1 VPWRLGAPWL
11 LQRTPPFVSIKTL
24 LLAVWPSFP
33 WMDSASPTINSPMQ
47 QMNGSPQGS
56 IWQTWPQY
64 RRRLVASCWTMFS
77 WMSSVVLMS
86 MFRLWS
92 FISDDSSNYSEAA
105 NFKHAQLSLS
115 ICCDCPSLCRLPLKI
130 WKLTLTCTADLYPIT
145 GGGGISALP
154 SARRLLNNRYQSAAS
169 IPLKLIPHFRSLHPL
184 PSYTHTTLFTNAWQI
199 QSIDISVRK
208 ENKLFS
214 I

>member
-1 VPWRLGAPWL
+1 MKKPILVDLILFSLFLKQFRLGASTVSWSKLLHEILLFLVPWRLGAPWQ

-33 WMDSASPTINSPMQ
+33 WMDSASPTINSPVQ

-64 RRRLVASCWTMFS
+64 RRRLVASFWTMFS
-77 WMSSVVLMS
+77 WTSSVVLMS

-92 FISDDSSNYSEAA
+92 FISDDSSNYSEAV

-115 ICCDCPSLCRLPLKI
+115 IAVTVQVS
-130 WKLTLTCTADLYPIT
+130 ADYP
-145 GGGGISALP
+145 
-154 SARRLLNNRYQSAAS
+154 
-169 IPLKLIPHFRSLHPL
+169 
-184 PSYTHTTLFTNAWQI
+184 
-199 QSIDISVRK
+199 
-208 ENKLFS
+208 
-214 I
+214 